1 MNTAAHR
8 LRHRGTRHRRAGF
21 TLVEVLATLVLLGII
36 LPIAMQGVS
45 MAMAAASNARRTAEA
60 TTLAET
66 KLNEL
71 VADGTWASG
80 SLSGDFAPLQ
90 PEYQWAC
97 LTQQRDYGL
106 TEVAIRVTW
115 ADRGHVREMIV
126 ATLASQ
132 TNNAA
137 GVLP

>member
-1 MNTAAHR
+1 MSFSAR
-8 LRHRGTRHRRAGF
+8 RQSRRAF
-21 TLVEVLATLVLLGII
+21 TLVEVLATLVMLAII
-36 LPIAMQGVS
+36 LPIAMRGVS

-71 VADGTWASG
+71 LADGTWASG
-80 SLSGDFAPLQ
+80 SLSGDFAPTQ

-97 LTQQRDYGL
+97 LTQTRDYGL
-106 TEVAIRVTW
+106 TEVAVRVTW
-115 ADRGHVREMIV
+115 ADRGHDREMIV
-126 ATLASQ
+126 TTLALQSS
-132 TNNAA
+132 TNST